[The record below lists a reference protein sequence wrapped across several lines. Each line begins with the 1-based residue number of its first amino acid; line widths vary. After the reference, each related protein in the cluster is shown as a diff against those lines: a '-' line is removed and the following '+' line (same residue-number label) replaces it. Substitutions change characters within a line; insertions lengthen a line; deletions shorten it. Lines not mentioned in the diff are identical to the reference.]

1 MCLHPLC
8 YLSLTISRM
17 IRDQANKTID
27 LYLQRIRKF
36 SSMMPDTAL
45 PSADPEESTKD
56 AARIGTSN
64 DNSWAGWAISS
75 FTNKITTANGE
86 IEPTANGKRTES
98 DNARSASVPR
108 STTSTPAVEPNPAKK
123 MLRPAAQL
131 NRSVSEQPAPVAAKV
146 EEHEKANDDVYEAW
160 GAMDDDD
167 EEEHPSKD
175 EDPFSPVIQPKPSPS
190 LATSPKPPAI
200 PYDDGGEP
208 DFAGWLAAQSK
219 AKSKKPLPKGLSK
232 PATSTTTSRTANTP
246 ATKPKTVVA
255 PAKKI
260 DTTPKDEE
268 EDDGWGDA
276 WD

>member
-1 MCLHPLC
+1 
-8 YLSLTISRM
+8 
-17 IRDQANKTID
+17 
-27 LYLQRIRKF
+27 
-36 SSMMPDTAL
+36 MPDTAL
-45 PSADPEESTKD
+45 PSAGLSEENTKD

-64 DNSWAGWAISS
+64 DKSWAGWAISS

-86 IEPTANGKRTES
+86 IESTANGSRPAES

-108 STTSTPAVEPNPAKK
+108 STTSTPAAEPNPAKK

-131 NRSVSEQPAPVAAKV
+131 NRSVSEQPAPVSKA
-146 EEHEKANDDVYEAW
+146 EEAEKGDDDDVYEAW
-160 GAMDDDD
+160 GAMDDD
-167 EEEHPSKD
+167 EEEEQQHPLKD
-175 EDPFSPVIQPKPSPS
+175 DDPFSPATYPKPSPS
-190 LATSPKPPAI
+190 LTTTSPKPSPV

-232 PATSTTTSRTANTP
+232 PASTSTSSRAVNTP
-246 ATKPKTVVA
+246 AAKPKTVVA

-268 EDDGWGDA
+268 DDGWGDA

>member
-1 MCLHPLC
+1 
-8 YLSLTISRM
+8 
-17 IRDQANKTID
+17 
-27 LYLQRIRKF
+27 
-36 SSMMPDTAL
+36 MMPDTAL
-45 PSADPEESTKD
+45 PSAGPEESTKD

-86 IEPTANGKRTES
+86 IEPTTNGKPAEP

-108 STTSTPAVEPNPAKK
+108 STTSTPAVEPDPAKK
-123 MLRPAAQL
+123 TLRPAAQL
-131 NRSVSEQPAPVAAKV
+131 NRSVSEQPATVTAKF
-146 EEHEKANDDVYEAW
+146 EESGKADEDVYEAW

-167 EEEHPSKD
+167 EEERPSKD
-175 EDPFSPVIQPKPSPS
+175 NDPCSPVAQPKPLPS
-190 LATSPKPPAI
+190 LTTSPKPPAV

-232 PATSTTTSRTANTP
+232 PATTTAASRTVNTP
-246 ATKPKTVVA
+246 AAKRKTVVA